1 MGLHRSQLVAG
12 GDGRD
17 KPGHDGLE
25 NQSFGP
31 WHQLFEWGPVRWPKI
46 HSHSI
51 VRIVPNEL
59 ICRCKNFS
67 ALETPVAR
75 TVRCAC
81 LLNSKSNLI
90 VPEGLRFQRLSISI
104 GPLFWN
110 PLATPHRRHCRRL
123 PSAARGIDRDA
134 AWSDR
139 SSASDRIT
147 ASVAG
152 DLPRVSRAIRTAP
165 REAARTRRACG
176 IRTR

>member
-1 MGLHRSQLVAG
+1 LGLHRSQLVAG

-25 NQSFGP
+25 SQSFGP

-90 VPEGLRFQRLSISI
+90 QKVSAFSDYQISI
-104 GPLFWN
+104 GPLFSN

-139 SSASDRIT
+139 SSASGRIA

-152 DLPRVSRAIRTAP
+152 DLPRVSRAIRTVL
-165 REAARTRRACG
+165 RQAARTQRACG